1 MTETKTKQG
10 FFNRFLNVVEF
21 IGNKL
26 PNPFMLFVYLT
37 LIVMLVSWLMSSQGL
52 SVVHPGKGEVLPI
65 KNLISGEGVEYML
78 TSLLKN
84 FTGFAPLGLVL
95 VMMMGIGLT
104 EKVGLFDYAIR
115 RSIMRSPPALL
126 TYSIAFVGIMG
137 NIASDAAMLL
147 IPPIAAMVFYKVGR
161 HPLAGL
167 AVGYAASSAG
177 FTANLFIA
185 GTDALLAGISTQ
197 AAKIV
202 DTNIEVTP
210 VANWYFNIASVFMLT
225 LLAGFITTRIIE
237 PRLGRY
243 EGAEV
248 RVDMEEDSPK
258 APKALRNACIAGL
271 MYIVFFTVAIVME
284 GSILRNPDF
293 SLTPQPLF
301 LKGIIPILF
310 GFFLIVGVTY
320 GITIGKIKSSND
332 MVNYMSESVR
342 DLAGYIVLIFV
353 IAQFIAFFTWSN
365 IGTWIAV
372 NGASFLKDINF
383 TGIELIIAYII
394 FTASLNFMI
403 TSGSA
408 KWALEAPVFIPMF
421 MALGY
426 NPGFVQAAYRIAD
439 SSTNIITPLMP
450 YMVVILTFMQKYD
463 KRAGIGTLISLML
476 PYSLIF
482 LASWIVLILIFF
494 YLGIPFGPGVG
505 AHL

>member
-1 MTETKTKQG
+1 MTDTPAKQG
-10 FFNRFLNVVEF
+10 FFNRLLNGIEKA
-21 IGNKL
+21 GNKL
-26 PNPFMLFVYLT
+26 PNPFMLFLYLT
-37 LIVMLVSWLMSSQGL
+37 IIVMIASWIMSSMGL
-52 SVVHPGKGEVLPI
+52 SVIHPAKGEELPI
-65 KNLISGEGVEYML
+65 KNLLSGAGIEYIL
-78 TSLLKN
+78 TNLLKN

-126 TYSIAFVGIMG
+126 TYSVAFVGVMG

-147 IPPIAAMVFYKVGR
+147 IPPISAMVFYKVGR

-177 FTANLFIA
+177 FTANLFIV
-185 GTDALLAGISTQ
+185 GTDALLSGITTQ
-197 AAKIV
+197 AAHIIDPKM
-202 DTNIEVTP
+202 EVSAA
-210 VANWYFNIASVFMLT
+210 ANWYFNIISVFMLT
-225 LLAGFITTRIIE
+225 AVAGLITTKIIE
-237 PRLGRY
+237 PRLGKY
-243 EGAEV
+243 QGEAVQVEV
-248 RVDMEEDSPK
+248 EADDPR
-258 APKALRNACIAGL
+258 APKALRNACIAGGLYLGILTLLIL
-271 MYIVFFTVAIVME
+271 MP

-293 SLTPQPLF
+293 SLNPQPLF

-310 GFFLIVGVTY
+310 GFFLTVGVTY
-320 GITIGKIKSSND
+320 GVSVGKIKSSND
-332 MVNYMSESVR
+332 MVNYMSDSVR

-353 IAQFIAFFTWSN
+353 ISQFIGFFGWSN
-365 IGTWIAV
+365 IGTWVAM
-372 NGASFLKDINF
+372 NGAALLKNINF

-394 FTASLNFMI
+394 FTASLNFLI

-408 KWALEAPVFIPMF
+408 KWALEAPVFVPMF

-426 NPGFVQAAYRIAD
+426 HPGFVQAAYRIAD

-450 YMVVILTFMQKYD
+450 YMVIILTFIQKYD
-463 KRAGIGTLISLML
+463 KKAGIGTLISLML

-482 LASWIVLILIFF
+482 LACWIVLLLAFF

-505 AHL
+505 SHL

>member
-1 MTETKTKQG
+1 MTEVKSRRG
-10 FFNRFLNVVEF
+10 LFDRILNAIEYA
-21 IGNKL
+21 GNKL
-26 PNPFMLFVYLT
+26 PNPFMLFLYLT
-37 LIVMLVSWLMSSQGL
+37 IIVMLASWFMSSQGL

-65 KNLISGEGVEYML
+65 KNLISAEGVEYML

-115 RSIMRSPPALL
+115 RSIMRSPPELL

-147 IPPIAAMVFYKVGR
+147 IPPISAMVFYKVGR

-167 AVGYAASSAG
+167 AVGYATSSAG
-177 FTANLFIA
+177 FTANLFIV
-185 GTDALLAGISTQ
+185 GTDALLSGISTQ

-202 DTNIEVTP
+202 DASVEVTP

-237 PRLGRY
+237 PRLGKY
-243 EGAEV
+243 HGDEV
-248 RVDMEEDSPK
+248 EVEVEEDSPK
-258 APKALRNACIAGL
+258 APKALRNACIAGSAYILFFVIAIL
-271 MYIVFFTVAIVME
+271 MK

-293 SLTPQPLF
+293 SLVPQPLF

-310 GFFLIVGVTY
+310 GFFLTVGVTY
-320 GITIGKIKSSND
+320 GVTIGKIKSSND

-342 DLAGYIVLIFV
+342 DLGGYIVLIFV
-353 IAQFIAFFTWSN
+353 ISQFIGFFTWSN

-372 NGASFLKDINF
+372 NGASFLKEVNF
-383 TGIELIIAYII
+383 TGIELIIAYIV
-394 FTASLNFMI
+394 FTASLNFLI

-450 YMVVILTFMQKYD
+450 YMVIILTFMQKYD

-476 PYSLIF
+476 PYSLLF
-482 LASWIVLILIFF
+482 LASWIVLLLLFY
-494 YLGIPFGPGVG
+494 YLGIPYGPGVG